1 MIEEAVTD
9 NIALNTIRYKGCH
22 AVTVKKEEGCMVAKT
37 ALKVRVSGSKSNIS
51 KFEGLM
57 WESDISKKSMT

>member
-37 ALKVRVSGSKSNIS
+37 LYLFKYGS
-51 KFEGLM
+51 
-57 WESDISKKSMT
+57 